1 LHVPDKVVVDKTT
14 NILCPV
20 HFFLVMGFKVNKNFT
35 VLTFKKVQIQGFA
48 IFQMHKAINYQK
60 WFYKAMQRLP

>member
-1 LHVPDKVVVDKTT
+1 
-14 NILCPV
+14 
-20 HFFLVMGFKVNKNFT
+20 MGFKVNKNFT